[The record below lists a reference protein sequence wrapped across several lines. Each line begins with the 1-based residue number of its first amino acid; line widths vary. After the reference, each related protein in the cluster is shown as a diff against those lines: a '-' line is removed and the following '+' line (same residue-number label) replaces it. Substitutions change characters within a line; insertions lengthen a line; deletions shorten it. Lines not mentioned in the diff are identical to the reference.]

1 MRIKDLLLN
10 KGWAGKT
17 LSREETAGRLNP
29 VIRSHCAL
37 NHSHEYAVRALENRD
52 AAEQLSTLQRTAR
65 MDVGKLSEVVLSAGG
80 VPFNGTEM
88 EPEDFDLGKCDSDI
102 VTELRNMERDFEKSL
117 HAELDMEHQMR
128 TRAILEAVLK
138 NTRVRLGYVRK
149 LVLQHR

>member
-37 NHSHEYAVRALENRD
+37 NHSHEYAVRALEDRN
-52 AAEQLSTLQRTAR
+52 AAGKLSTLQRTAR

-102 VTELRNMERDFEKSL
+102 VTGLRNMERDFEKLL

-128 TRAILEAVLK
+128 TRAILEVVLK
-138 NTRVRLGYVRK
+138 NTRVRLEYVRK

>member
-37 NHSHEYAVRALENRD
+37 NHSHEYAVRALEDRD
-52 AAEQLSTLQRTAR
+52 AAEQLSTLQRIAR

-102 VTELRNMERDFEKSL
+102 VTELRNMERDFEKLL
-117 HAELDMEHQMR
+117 HAELEMEHQMR
-128 TRAILEAVLK
+128 TRAILEVVLK
-138 NTRVRLGYVRK
+138 NTRVRLEYVRK

>member
-37 NHSHEYAVRALENRD
+37 NHSHEYAMRALEDRD

-65 MDVGKLSEVVLSAGG
+65 MDIGKLSEVVLSAGG

-102 VTELRNMERDFEKSL
+102 VTELRNMERDFEKLL

-128 TRAILEAVLK
+128 TRAILEVVLK
-138 NTRVRLGYVRK
+138 NTRVRLEYVRK

>member
-17 LSREETAGRLNP
+17 LSREETAARLNP

-37 NHSHEYAVRALENRD
+37 NHSHEYAVRTLENRD
-52 AAEQLSTLQRTAR
+52 AAEKLSTLQRTSR
-65 MDVGKLSEVVLSAGG
+65 MDAGKLSEVVLSAGG

-88 EPEDFDLGKCDSDI
+88 EPEDFDLGACDSDI
-102 VTELRNMERDFEKSL
+102 VTALRNMENDFEKLL
-117 HAELDMEHQMR
+117 HTELGMEHQMR
-128 TRAILEAVLK
+128 TRAILEVVLK
-138 NTRVRLGYVRK
+138 NTRIRLEYVRK